1 MSLLNIVICL
11 FTIINFWS
19 NSILFFPSTVTKD
32 SIGARLGCT
41 FPALVNV
48 RFTYLWQ
55 HISLFQV
62 EKWSSDF
69 LSVLESWTFFSS
81 FARGI
86 SSVLG
91 LLDNHDSSPGGQRR
105 NMSWFYR
112 SYLVELWVKAHKLF
126 DPINAGWCTAIWSQA
141 GVVVNR
147 MGIFTVLLRV
157 GPCRE

>member
-1 MSLLNIVICL
+1 MIVWLIEYCDMLIHTYTFLKYQHFFFAIRGLNWDTSGL
-11 FTIINFWS
+11 HM
-19 NSILFFPSTVTKD
+19 FPD
-32 SIGARLGCT
+32 
-41 FPALVNV
+41 LVNV
-48 RFTYLWQ
+48 WFTYLWQ

-69 LSVLESWTFFSS
+69 LSVLERWTFFSS

-86 SSVLG
+86 SAALG
-91 LLDNHDSSPGGQRR
+91 LLDTHDSSPGGQRR
-105 NMSWFYR
+105 NLSCIYR

-157 GPCRE
+157 GPRRE